1 MFYINIKIALRNL
14 WKHRGYTFINT
25 VGLSIGMTCALIIF
39 LFIRQYLSADNF
51 HPNADRIFRVVSLG
65 NGTEGKVPMMGVPV
79 PMAGALRTD
88 FPQLEKVANL
98 VQGYHL
104 VEVVGEDRS
113 TKQYYKEY
121 GTAFY
126 TDPAIFD
133 IFNFP
138 WALGEPASLNAP
150 NHIALTQS
158 TATQYFGNW
167 QNAMGKKLKLN
178 GDETFYEVT
187 GIIKDLPKN
196 TDFPIHLVISYQNFG
211 NATSMRWNSVNM
223 GHNCYVMVKPN
234 TDIKQLQVQL
244 DGYTKKYY
252 DAKDPLS
259 NTHLFQPFSDVH
271 LDSKFGN
278 FSPRRYTPLQINS
291 LRILGSLILLIA
303 CINFINMATA
313 QAIGRSKEVGIRKV
327 LGSNRK
333 QLLFRFLAET
343 FVITFVAITI
353 ACIATEIALPA
364 VGNFLGQQIP
374 FNILQYPVMLA
385 FILILWLAVSFLA
398 GLYPAVFVS
407 GYNPINAL
415 KNKISQGN
423 KGIWSLRSVLLIF
436 QFTITLI
443 FIIGTL
449 VVLKQIDYFK
459 NKSLGFNNNA
469 ILQVDVP
476 TDSISK
482 TRFDTFKQKLLQRS
496 GVEMVTYA
504 YTPPSTSS
512 NNFTSFYFNN
522 SSQKTDFLLCNKPA
536 DEDYFKI
543 FGLKMIAG
551 KPLSKSDTVNGY
563 ILNETLLHKLHLKDP
578 KDALGKY
585 IQLNRRP
592 LAQIIGVVKD
602 FNNLSLHGDISPVI
616 FYTSKEEYASAFVKL
631 NPLHMQ
637 ETVKEIG
644 ADFKSTF
651 PDQFYEPSYYDEYIA
666 NYYIVEEKTAV
677 LLSFFTSVAIFI
689 SCFGLFALISFVA
702 VQRTKEMAI
711 RKVLGATTIELIS
724 VLNQSFMKMI
734 VIANLIAWPLAYIL
748 LNRWLQGFAYKIDLP
763 MLPFV
768 LAALGSI
775 GIIVLTVALRTY
787 KMTTANPVE
796 ALKYD

>member
-1 MFYINIKIALRNL
+1 MFYINLKIALRNL
-14 WKHRGYTFINT
+14 WKHRAYTIINT
-25 VGLSIGMTCALIIF
+25 IGLSIGMTCALVIF

-65 NGTEGKVPMMGVPV
+65 NGTDGKVPMMGVPV
-79 PMAGALRTD
+79 PMANALRTD

-104 VEVVGEDRS
+104 VEIPGKDGS
-113 TKQYYKEY
+113 AKQFHKEY

-126 TDPAIFD
+126 TDPALFD

-138 WALGEPASLNAP
+138 WIVGEPVSLGAP
-150 NHIALTQS
+150 NHVALTQS
-158 TATQYFGNW
+158 TATQYFGSW
-167 QNAMGKKLKLN
+167 QNAMGKKLKFS

-211 NATSMRWNSVNM
+211 NALSTRWNSVNM

-234 TDIKQLQVQL
+234 TDINQLQIQL
-244 DGYTKKYY
+244 NGYTKKYY
-252 DAKDPLS
+252 DPKDPLA
-259 NTHLFQPFSDVH
+259 NTHLFQSFASIH
-271 LDSKFGN
+271 LDAKFGN
-278 FSPRRYTPLQINS
+278 FSPKRYTSSQINS

-313 QAIGRSKEVGIRKV
+313 QAVSRSKEVGIRKV

-333 QLLFRFLAET
+333 QLLVRFIAET

-353 ACIATEIALPA
+353 ACIATEIALPV

-374 FNILQYPVMLA
+374 FNIIDFPV
-385 FILILWLAVSFLA
+385 ILIFIFALWLAVSFLA

-415 KNKISQGN
+415 KNKVSQGN
-423 KGIWSLRSVLLIF
+423 KGAWSLRSILLIF
-436 QFTITLI
+436 QFTVTLI

-459 NKSLGFNNNA
+459 NKSLGFDNHA
-469 ILQVDVP
+469 VLQINIP

-482 TRFDTFKQKLLQRS
+482 TRFNTFKQKLLQRN

-522 SSQKTDFLLCNKPA
+522 SPQKTDFLLCNKPA
-536 DEDYFKI
+536 DEDYFKM

-551 KPLSKSDTVNGY
+551 KPLSKSDTVSGY
-563 ILNETLLHKLHLKDP
+563 ILNETLLHKLHFKNPEDV
-578 KDALGKY
+578 LGKY

-592 LAQIIGVVKD
+592 LARIIGVVKD

-616 FYTSKEEYASAFVKL
+616 FYTNKEEYESAFVKL
-631 NPLHMQ
+631 NPLNMQ

-644 ADFKSTF
+644 ADFNSTF
-651 PDQFYEPSYYDEYIA
+651 PGQFYEPSYYDEYIA

-724 VLNQSFMKMI
+724 TLNRAFIKMI
-734 VIANLIAWPLAYIL
+734 IVANLIAWPLAYIL
-748 LNRWLQGFAYKIDLP
+748 LNKWLQGFAYKIDLP
-763 MLPFV
+763 MLPFIF
-768 LAALGSI
+768 AGLGSM
-775 GIIVLTVALRTY
+775 GIIIFTVALRTY
-787 KMTTANPVE
+787 KMTTSNPVE
-796 ALKYD
+796 ALKYE

>member
-14 WKHRGYTFINT
+14 WKHRGYTLINT

-51 HPNADRIFRVVSLG
+51 HPNANRIFRVVSLG
-65 NGTEGKVPMMGVPV
+65 NGADRKVPMMGVPV

-104 VEVVGEDRS
+104 VEIVGEDKS
-113 TKQYYKEY
+113 AKQYYKEY

-138 WALGEPASLNAP
+138 WVLGKPASLNAP

-167 QNAMGKKLKLN
+167 QNAMGKKLKLS
-178 GDETFYEVT
+178 GDETLYEVT

-211 NATSMRWNSVNM
+211 NAASMRWNSVSM

-234 TDIKQLQVQL
+234 TDIKQLQIQL

-353 ACIATEIALPA
+353 ACIATEIALPV

-374 FNILQYPVMLA
+374 FNIINYPVILA
-385 FILILWLAVSFLA
+385 FILTLWLAVSFLA

-415 KNKISQGN
+415 KNKITQGN

-585 IQLNRRP
+585 IRLNRRP

-616 FYTSKEEYASAFVKL
+616 FYTSKEEYSSAFVKL

-637 ETVKEIG
+637 ETVKKIG
-644 ADFKSTF
+644 EDFKSTF

-768 LAALGSI
+768 LAALGSV

>member
-138 WALGEPASLNAP
+138 WVLGEPASLNAP

-167 QNAMGKKLKLN
+167 QNAMGKKLKLS

-374 FNILQYPVMLA
+374 FNILQYPVILA

-415 KNKISQGN
+415 KNKINQGN

-436 QFTITLI
+436 QFTETLI

>member
-374 FNILQYPVMLA
+374 FNILQYPVILA

>member
-374 FNILQYPVMLA
+374 FNILQYPVILA

-666 NYYIVEEKTAV
+666 NYYIVEGKTAV

>member
-138 WALGEPASLNAP
+138 WVLGEPASLNAP

-167 QNAMGKKLKLN
+167 QNAMGKKLKLS

-374 FNILQYPVMLA
+374 FNILQYPVILA

-585 IQLNRRP
+585 IQLNKRP

-616 FYTSKEEYASAFVKL
+616 FYTSKEEYASVFVKL

>member
-167 QNAMGKKLKLN
+167 QNAMGKKLKLS

-259 NTHLFQPFSDVH
+259 NTHLFQHFSDVH

-278 FSPRRYTPLQINS
+278 FSPMQYTPLQINS

-353 ACIATEIALPA
+353 ACIATEIALPV

-374 FNILQYPVMLA
+374 FNIINYPVILA
-385 FILILWLAVSFLA
+385 FILALWLAVSFLA

-436 QFTITLI
+436 QFTVTLI

-496 GVEMVTYA
+496 GVEMVSYA
-504 YTPPSTSS
+504 YTPPSTAS

-775 GIIVLTVALRTY
+775 GIIALTVALRTY

>member
-167 QNAMGKKLKLN
+167 QNAMGKKLKLS

-271 LDSKFGN
+271 LDSEFGN

-364 VGNFLGQQIP
+364 AGNFLGQQIP
-374 FNILQYPVMLA
+374 FNILQYPVILA

>member
-104 VEVVGEDRS
+104 VEIVGEDRS
-113 TKQYYKEY
+113 AKQYYKEY

-167 QNAMGKKLKLN
+167 QNAMGKKLKLS

-278 FSPRRYTPLQINS
+278 FSPRQYTPLQINS

-353 ACIATEIALPA
+353 ACIATEIALPVA
-364 VGNFLGQQIP
+364 GNFLGQQIP
-374 FNILQYPVMLA
+374 FNIINYPVILA
-385 FILILWLAVSFLA
+385 FILTLWLAVSFLA

-449 VVLKQIDYFK
+449 VVLRQIDYFK